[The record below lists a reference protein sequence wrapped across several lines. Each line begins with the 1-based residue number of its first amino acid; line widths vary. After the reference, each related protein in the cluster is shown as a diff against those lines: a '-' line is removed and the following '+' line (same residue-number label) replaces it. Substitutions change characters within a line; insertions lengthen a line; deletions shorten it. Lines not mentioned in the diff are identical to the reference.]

1 MRLRGTNFLEAR
13 SGLLLEIENL
23 TCTRGDRP
31 LFQGLSFA
39 LKPSEILHIQG
50 ANGSGK
56 TTLLRTVC
64 GLSQPAEGQI
74 RWQNTPISHL
84 ADDYRDQLCYIGHAN
99 GIQGDLS
106 AAENLRFGA
115 CVSGAGTHADI
126 DAALEQVGLA
136 HAARLPAKL
145 LSQGQKRRLALARL
159 LVSAK
164 PLWILDEPF
173 TALDV
178 RSVSLMNDQL
188 TVHLAAGGMVI
199 ITSHQE
205 LSVANRTRKVSLDS

>member
-1 MRLRGTNFLEAR
+1 M
-13 SGLLLEIENL
+13 LEIVNL

-31 LFQGLSFA
+31 LFQGLSFS
-39 LKPSEILHIQG
+39 LEPGEILHIQG

-56 TTLLRTVC
+56 TTLLRTIC

-74 RWQNTPISHL
+74 RWQNTPINHL
-84 ADDYRDQLCYIGHAN
+84 ADDYRDQLCYVGHAN

-106 AAENLRFGA
+106 ATENLRFGA
-115 CVSGAGTHADI
+115 CVSGAGIHADVG
-126 DAALEQVGLA
+126 ASLELVGLA

-159 LVSAK
+159 LISAK
-164 PLWILDEPF
+164 PLWVLDEPF

-178 RSVSLMNDQL
+178 RSVSVMNERL
-188 TVHLAAGGMVI
+188 AAHLADGGMVI

-205 LSVANRTRKVSLDS
+205 LSVANHTRKVSLDS

>member
-1 MRLRGTNFLEAR
+1 MR

-31 LFQGLSFA
+31 LFQGLSFT
-39 LKPSEILHIQG
+39 LEHGEILHIQG

-56 TTLLRTVC
+56 TTLLRTIC

-74 RWQNTPISHL
+74 RWQGTPINHL

-106 AAENLRFGA
+106 TAENLRFGA
-115 CVSGAGTHADI
+115 CISGAGAHADI
-126 DAALEQVGLA
+126 GASLEQVGLT

-164 PLWILDEPF
+164 PLWILDEPY
-173 TALDV
+173 TALDI
-178 RSVSLMNDQL
+178 RSVSLMNGQL
-188 TVHLAAGGMVI
+188 AAHLAAGGMVI

-205 LSVANRTRKVSLDS
+205 LSVANRARKVSLDS